1 MYRFASFL
9 LLLAT
14 TANCHTWIEQLTVV
28 APNGTYVGAPG
39 YIRGNVKRDA
49 PGFGDPLMV
58 NLLPPDGGPN
68 TLLPTDLMCKST
80 QTSQTQ
86 TDGSPRLQA
95 APGAAVALRWQE
107 NGHVTLPQN
116 QPGKPANRGNVYV
129 YATSDPKDDDTF
141 LGIHEQWNPE
151 GTGGDKRG
159 KLLSVSSY
167 DDGRCYQ
174 VNGGAISTQRQTE
187 FSHTPS
193 PLTGAD
199 LWCQQNF
206 ALPADAPDGKPLTL
220 YWVWS
225 WNTQAGID
233 PGLPNGKT
241 EIYTSCLDIDIAL
254 ANNSGAAGP
263 PATVSQSQTQY
274 KYKSQTQYKYKSQTQ
289 YTDKSANKFQTETGS
304 YIQGQDL
311 NFAAIPDQMAKLG
324 QTIVGNATIDNF
336 DSSNSKGPAT
346 APESSGASASSQSS
360 SSSIASQPSSNSS
373 PAPAAPVPTSTSASS
388 SAQSSSKHSSSSS
401 ASPTLTFQAPAE
413 TPSLAASAS
422 ATSSSVAPAVSAMNA
437 PGGPSVAGVVTVTV
451 TDYVPASTVTPVA
464 SPSDGVGVQVPD
476 AGKAKRSTKD
486 AKVVAALRN
495 LGGNAKFAPLRAVY
509 HH

>member
-1 MYRFASFL
+1 MKMYRFASF

-174 VNGGAISTQRQTE
+174 VNGGAISTQRQKE

-193 PLTGAD
+193 PLTGGD

-206 ALPADAPDGKPLTL
+206 ALPADAPDGKSLTL

-225 WNTQAGID
+225 WNTQAGVD

-241 EIYTSCLDIDIAL
+241 EIYTSCMDIDIAL
-254 ANNSGAAGP
+254 ATNSGAADP

-274 KYKSQTQYKYKSQTQ
+274 
-289 YTDKSANKFQTETGS
+289 TDKLAKQFQTETGS
-304 YIQGQDL
+304 YIQDQDL

-324 QTIVGNATIDNF
+324 QTIVGNATTDNF

-346 APESSGASASSQSS
+346 APESSSASASSQSS
-360 SSSIASQPSSNSS
+360 SSSVASQPSSNSS
-373 PAPAAPVPTSTSASS
+373 PVPAAPVPTSTSASS

-422 ATSSSVAPAVSAMNA
+422 AASSSVAPAVSAMNA
-437 PGGPSVAGVVTVTV
+437 PGGPSAAGVVTVTV

-464 SPSDGVGVQVPD
+464 SPSDGVGVQVPG
-476 AGKAKRSTKD
+476 AGKAKRSAKD
-486 AKVVAALRN
+486 AEIVAALRN
-495 LGGNAKFAPLRAVY
+495 LGGNAKFASLRAVY